1 MDEIRS
7 PLALEQVEVRGAL
20 SCLAVVP
27 VLVVCHLFGLAPLI
41 TSGVVAA
48 MVLAVA
54 PVLTRPLVLL
64 LAITAWACLTG
75 FVTHSRGEL
84 AFRRSD
90 LVLLVVIVLAAQA
103 GQVARP
109 SRRASGQT
117 GPVRIAAL
125 TGRPVTEAWKGAT
138 VLARSSV
145 SRERRRRAYLLA
157 FLGLP
162 ALVAGLVPLRST
174 LNLATDVLLFLL
186 LVVVIA
192 LVGGRGPA
200 LVSAVAA
207 SLALNFFFTQPFHT
221 WAIDDP
227 NNALALVVF
236 VLVAALVSWAVDL
249 AAERTRQ
256 AAEAASQAEVLASG
270 NRVRTALLAAVGHD
284 LRTPLAVA
292 KAGVSSLRSEEVE
305 LDTSDR
311 DELLAAAD
319 HALDRLAGLI
329 DNLLDL
335 SRLQTG
341 AIAVRRVPT
350 AVGDVL
356 ARALDDVGVEP
367 RAVVIDVPDEL
378 PAVLADPGLL
388 ERVLANLITNAQRHA
403 AGAPPPVV
411 EAELVG
417 TRVEIRVVDRGPG
430 IREEQMD
437 RVFQPFQRLGDT
449 DATTGVG
456 LGLALARGLTEAMGG
471 TVVPAVTIGGGLTM
485 VVLLE
490 AALEGAA
497 SPAEAGS

>member
-1 MDEIRS
+1 MDEIGA

-27 VLVVCHLFGLAPLI
+27 VLIVCHVAGLPPLI
-41 TSGVVAA
+41 TSGVLAA
-48 MVLAVA
+48 LVLVVA
-54 PVLTRPLVLL
+54 PVLTRPLALL

-84 AFRRSD
+84 AFRRGD
-90 LVLLVVIVLAAQA
+90 LMLLGVLTAAALVAHLPRRRTTRER
-103 GQVARP
+103 VA
-109 SRRASGQT
+109 GQT
-117 GPVRIAAL
+117 GAVS
-125 TGRPVTEAWKGAT
+125 TEPAPAGVVKGAA
-138 VLARSSV
+138 VIRRSSV

-162 ALVAGLVPLRST
+162 ALVGGLVPLRSS

-207 SLALNFFFTQPFHT
+207 SLALNFFFTRPFHT
-221 WAIDDP
+221 WTIDDP

-249 AAERTRQ
+249 AAQRTRQ
-256 AAEAASQAEVLASG
+256 AAEAAGEVEVQASG
-270 NRVRTALLAAVGHD
+270 NRLRTALLAAVGHD

-305 LDTSDR
+305 LDASDR
-311 DELLAAAD
+311 AELLAAAD
-319 HALDRLAGLI
+319 HALDRLAGLV

-341 AIAVRRVPT
+341 ALAVRRVPT

-367 RAVVIDVPDEL
+367 RGVVIEVPDDL
-378 PAVLADPGLL
+378 PAVLVDPGLL

-403 AGAPPPVV
+403 ASAVPPIVDAVV
-411 EAELVG
+411 VAD
-417 TRVEIRVVDRGPG
+417 RVEVRVIDRGRG
-430 IREEQMD
+430 IPEAQMD

-449 DATTGVG
+449 EAGVGVG

-471 TVVPAVTIGGGLTM
+471 TVAPAVTAGGGLTM
-485 VVLLE
+485 VVSLE
-490 AALEGAA
+490 AVPEDAT
-497 SPAEAGS
+497 SPAEVRS

>member
-1 MDEIRS
+1 VDEIGA

-27 VLVVCHLFGLAPLI
+27 VLIVCHLLRLPPLI
-41 TSGVVAA
+41 TSGVLAA
-48 MVLAVA
+48 LVLVVS
-54 PVLTRPLVLL
+54 PVLTRPLALL
-64 LAITAWACLTG
+64 LSITAWACLTG

-84 AFRRSD
+84 AFGRGD
-90 LVLLVVIVLAAQA
+90 LVLLGVLVFV
-103 GQVARP
+103 GLV
-109 SRRASGQT
+109 SRVPRRHTAHDRSKRQT
-117 GPVRIAAL
+117 GAVSKGPAVLSGAAI
-125 TGRPVTEAWKGAT
+125 G
-138 VLARSSV
+138 RSSV

-157 FLGLP
+157 FVGLP
-162 ALVAGLVPLRST
+162 ALVGALVPLRSS

-207 SLALNFFFTQPFHT
+207 SLTLNFFFTRPFHT
-221 WAIDDP
+221 WRIDDP

-236 VLVAALVSWAVDL
+236 VLVAAMVSWAVDL
-249 AAERTRQ
+249 AAQRTRQ
-256 AAEAASQAEVLASG
+256 AAEAAGEAAVQASG
-270 NRVRTALLAAVGHD
+270 NRLRTALLAAVGHD

-292 KAGVSSLRSEEVE
+292 KAGVSSVRSDEVE
-305 LDTSDR
+305 LDDADR

-319 HALDRLAGLI
+319 HALDRLAGLV

-341 AIAVRRVPT
+341 AIAVRRVPS

-367 RAVVIDVPDEL
+367 RAVVIEVPDDL
-378 PAVLADPGLL
+378 PAVLVDPGLL
-388 ERVLANLITNAQRHA
+388 ERVFANLITNAQRHA
-403 AGAPPPVV
+403 ASATPP
-411 EAELVG
+411 LVDALVAG
-417 TRVEIRVVDRGPG
+417 DRIEVRVIDRGPG
-430 IREEQMD
+430 IPEDQMG

-449 DATTGVG
+449 DAGTGVG

-471 TVVPAVTIGGGLTM
+471 TVSPAVTEGGGLTM
-485 VVLLE
+485 VVSLE
-490 AALEGAA
+490 AVLEDATP
-497 SPAEAGS
+497 SAEISS

>member
-1 MDEIRS
+1 MGP

-27 VLVVCHLFGLAPLI
+27 VLIVCDLFRLPPLI
-41 TSGVVAA
+41 TAGVVAA
-48 MVLAVA
+48 LVLVVA
-54 PVLTRPLVLL
+54 PVLTRSLSLL

-84 AFRRSD
+84 AFRRGD
-90 LVLLVVIVLAAQA
+90 LVLLGVLLVTAMATHLPRH
-103 GQVARP
+103 GTPRARP
-109 SRRASGQT
+109 SRQT
-117 GPVRIAAL
+117 GAVTKGPV
-125 TGRPVTEAWKGAT
+125 PVGTMKPPA
-138 VLARSSV
+138 VIRRSNV

-162 ALVAGLVPLRST
+162 ALVGALVPMRSS

-207 SLALNFFFTQPFHT
+207 SLALNFFFTRPFHT
-221 WAIDDP
+221 WTIDDP

-249 AAERTRQ
+249 AAQRTRQ
-256 AAEAASQAEVLASG
+256 AAEAAGEVEVQAAG
-270 NRVRTALLAAVGHD
+270 NRLRTSLLAAVGHD

-292 KAGVSSLRSEEVE
+292 KAGVSSLRSDEVE
-305 LDTSDR
+305 LDASDR

-319 HALDRLAGLI
+319 HALDRLAGLV

-341 AIAVRRVPT
+341 ALAVRRVPT

-367 RAVVIDVPDEL
+367 RAVVIDVPDDL
-378 PAVLADPGLL
+378 PPALADPGLL

-403 AGAPPPVV
+403 ASSVPPVV
-411 EAELVG
+411 EAGAADGRIEV
-417 TRVEIRVVDRGPG
+417 RIVDRGPG
-430 IREEQMD
+430 IPEDQRE
-437 RVFQPFQRLGDT
+437 RIFQPFQRLGDT
-449 DATTGVG
+449 EAGVGVG

-471 TVVPAVTIGGGLTM
+471 TVSPAVTEGGGLTM
-485 VVLLE
+485 VVSLE
-490 AALEGAA
+490 AAGADA
-497 SPAEAGS
+497 LSPAEAGS

>member
-1 MDEIRS
+1 VTNE
-7 PLALEQVEVRGAL
+7 PATGK
-20 SCLAVVP
+20 VP
-27 VLVVCHLFGLAPLI
+27 
-41 TSGVVAA
+41 S
-48 MVLAVA
+48 A
-54 PVLTRPLVLL
+54 PVL
-64 LAITAWACLTG
+64 G
-75 FVTHSRGEL
+75 
-84 AFRRSD
+84 
-90 LVLLVVIVLAAQA
+90 
-103 GQVARP
+103 
-109 SRRASGQT
+109 
-117 GPVRIAAL
+117 
-125 TGRPVTEAWKGAT
+125 
-138 VLARSSV
+138 RSSV

-162 ALVAGLVPLRST
+162 ALVGGLVPLRSS

-207 SLALNFFFTQPFHT
+207 SLALNFFFTRPFHT
-221 WAIDDP
+221 WTIDDP

-249 AAERTRQ
+249 AAQRTRQ
-256 AAEAASQAEVLASG
+256 AAEAAGEVEVQASG
-270 NRVRTALLAAVGHD
+270 NRLRTALLAAVGHD

-292 KAGVSSLRSEEVE
+292 KAGVSSLRSDEVE
-305 LDTSDR
+305 LNASDR

-319 HALDRLAGLI
+319 HALDRLSGLVE
-329 DNLLDL
+329 NLLDL

-341 AIAVRRVPT
+341 ALAVRRVPT

-367 RAVVIDVPDEL
+367 RAVVIDVPDDL

-403 AGAPPPVV
+403 AAATPPVV
-411 EAELVG
+411 DAVVVG
-417 TRVEIRVVDRGPG
+417 ERIEVRVIDRGPG
-430 IREEQMD
+430 IPDDQIE

-471 TVVPAVTIGGGLTM
+471 TVAPAVTAGGGLTM
-485 VVLLE
+485 VVSLQAVLE
-490 AALEGAA
+490 SAAA
-497 SPAEAGS
+497 PVEAGS